1 MKLTVIIASAGR
13 PQILLANLQ
22 HLAQQ
27 DRRPDL
33 VLISA
38 PDPSDVPVLDGVE
51 LPVRCIFGP
60 KGSTVQRNR
69 ALDEVL
75 DESDIVTFFDDD
87 FLPANNYLSLLE
99 ANFQEHPDYSVIHGW
114 VIADGA
120 HNEGYTFK
128 QGQEVLAAADRE
140 ADPQSPAIVRDH
152 AGAYGCNMS
161 CRAAQIGDLR
171 FDERLA
177 LYGWQE
183 DIDFTN
189 QLGRFGRI
197 VSIDKLLGVHLGVKA
212 GRVNGTRL
220 GYSQIANPIYLVRK
234 GTMPIRF
241 AAELVARNFVA
252 NVLKSFW
259 PEPWVD
265 RRGRLGGNLIA
276 LSHVL
281 RGKIEPEYVTK
292 L

>member
-13 PQILLANLQ
+13 PEILAETLR

-27 DRRPDL
+27 ERLPDEL
-33 VLISA
+33 VISA
-38 PDPSDVPVLDGVE
+38 PEAEDVPDLGS
-51 LPVRCIFGP
+51 LGFPARCIYGT
-60 KGSTVQRNR
+60 KGLAAQRNR
-69 ALDEVL
+69 ALDDAL
-75 DESDIVTFFDDD
+75 DSTDIITFFDDD
-87 FLPANNYLSLLE
+87 FLPARNYLALLE
-99 ANFQEHPDYSVIHGW
+99 ASFRDHPEFSVIHGY
-114 VIADGA
+114 VVADGA
-120 HNEGYTFK
+120 HNEGYSFE
-128 QGQEVLAAADRE
+128 QGLSTLAAAERTVNSE
-140 ADPQSPAIVRDH
+140 TPVVIRDH

-161 CRAAQIGDLR
+161 FRASQVGDLR

-189 QLGRFGRI
+189 QLGRQGRI
-197 VSIDKLLGVHLGVKA
+197 VSISNMLGVHLGVKA

-234 GTMPIRF
+234 GTMPAGF
-241 AAELVARNFVA
+241 AAELLARNITA
-252 NVLKSFW
+252 NVVKSFW

-281 RGKIEPEYVTK
+281 RGRIEPEYVTK